1 MFSLSDVGRALA
13 LVSALTSIVSAT
25 PVPEPQRIVIPPA
38 QNAWQARH
46 GLTNANYQNTF
57 NQLVGQGY
65 RLNWVSGYT
74 INNDPRFAAIWEQT
88 NDGIEWVA
96 RHGLD
101 SAQYSAAFNQYAN
114 QGYRLT
120 LVNGYTVN
128 NQSRFA
134 AIWDKS
140 RLDGAWVARH
150 GMNNAQYQAAFDQ
163 YVGQGYK
170 LVHVSG
176 YSENNQPRFAAVFH
190 RLNRPTGE
198 AWVARHGLT
207 KDAYW
212 REFNNLLNQGYRLL
226 TVSPYV
232 VNGVEY
238 FAAIWDQSRIPYWGA
253 HHDLTGSQ
261 YQDAFNQYTAINAK
275 LVAVAPYTLRGNQ
288 DRYAAIFTRNY

>member
-1 MFSLSDVGRALA
+1 
-13 LVSALTSIVSAT
+13 
-25 PVPEPQRIVIPPA
+25 
-38 QNAWQARH
+38 
-46 GLTNANYQNTF
+46 
-57 NQLVGQGY
+57 
-65 RLNWVSGYT
+65 VSGYT

-88 NDGIEWVA
+88 NDGVEWVA

-101 SAQYSAAFNQYAN
+101 SAQYSSAFNQYAN

-120 LVNGYTVN
+120 LVNAYIVN

-150 GMNNAQYQAAFDQ
+150 GMNNAQYQSAFDQ

-170 LVHVSG
+170 LVHISG
-176 YSENNQPRFAAVFH
+176 YTENSQPRFAAIFH
-190 RLNRPTGE
+190 RLNRPNGE

-212 REFNNLLNQGYRLL
+212 REFNNLLSQGYRLL

-238 FAAIWDQSRIPYWGA
+238 FAAIWDQSRVPYWGA